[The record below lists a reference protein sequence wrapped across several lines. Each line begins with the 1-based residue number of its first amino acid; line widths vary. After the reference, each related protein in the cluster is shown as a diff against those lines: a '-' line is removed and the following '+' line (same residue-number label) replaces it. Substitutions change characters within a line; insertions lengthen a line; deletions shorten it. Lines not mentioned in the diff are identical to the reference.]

1 MANPAREVSSNQV
14 IESVKTGRTL
24 EERFPRK
31 HQSRGDRVLIWWIS
45 VGMVMVFLILGLLL
59 IQVLVSGP
67 QNRTPTESAWYC
79 HALPLI
85 NILSRDLSG
94 SILAPTC
101 HTAVTP
107 LPYP

>member
-1 MANPAREVSSNQV
+1 MANPAREVSSNER
-14 IESVKTGRTL
+14 IEGLKAGRTL
-24 EERFPRK
+24 EERFRRK
-31 HQSRGDRVLIWWIS
+31 HQSRGDGVLIWLIS

-59 IQVLVSGP
+59 IEVLVSGP

-79 HALPLI
+79 QALPLI

-94 SILAPTC
+94 SVLAPTC
-101 HTAVTP
+101 HTAVIP

>member
-1 MANPAREVSSNQV
+1 MAYPAREVSSNEG
-14 IESVKTGRTL
+14 IESVESGWTL
-24 EERFPRK
+24 EERFRRK
-31 HQSRGDRVLIWWIS
+31 HRSRGDGVLIWWIS

-79 HALPLI
+79 HPLPLI

-94 SILAPTC
+94 SVLAPTC

-107 LPYP
+107 LSYP